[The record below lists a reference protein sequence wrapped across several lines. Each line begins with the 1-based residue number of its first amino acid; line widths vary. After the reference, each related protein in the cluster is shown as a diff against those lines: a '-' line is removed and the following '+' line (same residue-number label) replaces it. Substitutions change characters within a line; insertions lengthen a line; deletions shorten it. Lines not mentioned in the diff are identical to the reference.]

1 MGSWV
6 LGFSFK
12 GSRFSGSAVQGFGF
26 RENPG
31 THDPGTPEPEP
42 LNPGTQEPLNRSAAH
57 RATNRAAAIPVLV
70 LECRTN
76 MSKGDWLG
84 EFELCVL
91 LTVDQL
97 GGEAYGLA
105 VRRHLDEVT
114 GRPVAIGAVY
124 NTLARLKEK
133 GLLTGHVDGPRPV
146 QGGRSRTCFHLT
158 PAGRRALTYSTTAL
172 GRLMARWKPSE

>member
-1 MGSWV
+1 
-6 LGFSFK
+6 
-12 GSRFSGSAVQGFGF
+12 
-26 RENPG
+26 
-31 THDPGTPEPEP
+31 
-42 LNPGTQEPLNRSAAH
+42 
-57 RATNRAAAIPVLV
+57 
-70 LECRTN
+70 

-91 LTVDQL
+91 LTVHQL

-105 VRRHLDEVT
+105 VRRHLEVVT

-146 QGGRSRTCFHLT
+146 QGGRTRTCFHLSA
-158 PAGRRALTYSTTAL
+158 AGRRALTHTTTTL
-172 GRLMARWKPSE
+172 GRLLAGWTPEG